1 MKLTPGTLKKGKIAK
16 QAQDVFVMFKDCS
29 AAEKSAIEG
38 LNRSELT
45 AAVIGEA
52 KISMPGLQ
60 AVQRKQKSAGK
71 SVKKGNTSLAS
82 AGGVASGP
90 QKKGQGAKSGGG
102 KKRK

>member
-52 KISMPGLQ
+52 KISMPGFQ

-71 SVKKGNTSLAS
+71 NEKKGNAPRPS
-82 AGGVASGP
+82 AGGGASGS
-90 QKKGQGAKSGGG
+90 QKKGQGCKGGGG
-102 KKRK
+102 KKKK